1 MKIEIIKEQKFDE
14 NPWYGLYVD
23 GIFIIGSYTLDTIEK
38 KYEKVKNTINFK
50 INTKEILKSEEFGL
64 SLEDNKEKI

>member
-23 GIFIIGSYTLDTIEK
+23 DLFIVGSFTLDIVER
-38 KYEKVKNTINFK
+38 KYEKIKNTPNFK

-64 SLEDNKEKI
+64 SLEANKEKI